1 MSDSNRQSNSFPGF
15 DAKGIADRLS
25 LSIHQQEGYQFMA
38 AAFEVY
44 NDRGYGLAE
53 EIYQE
58 CLEIEL
64 EIRHIPFL
72 PKADLKCFYK
82 GRELKKHYVP
92 DLFVYGCLVVELKAV
107 GTLLPEHEAQL
118 FNYLRIARQPVG
130 YLVNFG
136 HRDALEWKRF
146 ILSEF
151 IETTTKSE
159 PLIHAHRR

>member
-1 MSDSNRQSNSFPGF
+1 
-15 DAKGIADRLS
+15 
-25 LSIHQQEGYQFMA
+25 MA

-64 EIRHIPFL
+64 ELRGIAFEA
-72 PKADLKCFYK
+72 KAELHCQYK
-82 GRELKKHYVP
+82 GRPLKRRYVP
-92 DLFVYGCLVVELKAV
+92 DLMVLGSLVVELKAV
-107 GTLLPEHEAQL
+107 SQLAPEHEAQL
-118 FNYLRIARQPVG
+118 LNYLRIARCPVG

-136 HRDALEWKRF
+136 HQGTLEWKRF

-151 IETTTKSE
+151 ITADKSN
-159 PLIHAHRR
+159 R